1 MLQPG
6 DQILYIDST
15 CLKNKSLE
23 EISQMLKGNEEIVKL
38 KIKKDEVFTGIIT
51 KLDKT
56 FLLSRILNYR
66 LFNNEKKRQLTR
78 KTSFIQS
85 NWRKTAV
92 H

>member
-38 KIKKDEVFTGIIT
+38 KIKKDELFTGT
-51 KLDKT
+51 TFFLLLGKT
-56 FLLSRILNYR
+56 FLLSRILNY
-66 LFNNEKKRQLTR
+66 
-78 KTSFIQS
+78 I
-85 NWRKTAV
+85 
-92 H
+92 